1 MERPNYGITKRRAA
15 ALAVVIALI
24 FTGYS
29 VRLFQIQ
36 IVDGDEY
43 ADLASR
49 NSSVEVPIAASR
61 GEILDRYMRPMAV
74 NRTSFSV
81 VFDYAFFPRGSG
93 EEEQRQQNAII
104 LSLTELLSSADEEWS
119 DSLPISEEAP
129 YRFAEG
135 RENSIAALKSK
146 LRMAEYATA
155 EQCMN
160 ALIERYKLNG
170 YEEEAQRTIAGV
182 RYEMELR
189 EFALKNPFTF
199 SSDIAEGTYNRIL
212 ENSAKYP
219 GVNVQTTPVRE
230 YVSKDIAAHLI
241 GTVGPIYAE
250 EYESLK
256 ERGYQLNDILGKSGI
271 ESAMEEALRGENG
284 VSTITK
290 DSKGT
295 VLDKSVTTS
304 PVPGDSVILTLDS
317 SLQKTAQDAIAD
329 MIDELRAQPEGSD
342 GQDVKS
348 GSVVMLDVK
357 TGGVLVCATWPN
369 YDLSTYNADYNE
381 LIADP
386 DKPLFNR
393 ALNGAYPCGSTMK
406 PGVALAALT
415 EGIITPTSTP
425 VSCSRI
431 AGYRTGVYTYYASSG
446 YKPTCMGVHGRANV
460 VYALQE
466 SCNVFFYDVGRMLGI
481 QKMNE
486 YSTLY
491 GLGQKTGIEVG
502 ESTGVL
508 AGPAYRE
515 SLGLVWNPGDTC
527 SAAIGQSDNAFTPI
541 QLAAYCM
548 TIANNGV
555 RYKTHLVQSVIG
567 YDGAETVVE
576 PEVAATVS
584 WSQEAIDTVRQ
595 GMRQVMTD
603 GTASRYFKN
612 VTAYTAAG
620 KTGTAQTGIE
630 GRSDHGV
637 FIGYAPYDNPEVA
650 IAVVL
655 ENGTSRP
662 STRLAKT
669 MLDAYFASK
678 EAGVAPTP
686 EGELLP

>member
-1 MERPNYGITKRRAA
+1 MERPNYGITKRRAV
-15 ALAVVIALI
+15 ALAVMIALI

-29 VRLFQIQ
+29 ARLFQIQ

-93 EEEQRQQNAII
+93 DEEQRQQNAII
-104 LSLTELLSSADEEWS
+104 LSLTQLLDAARETWS
-119 DSLPISEEAP
+119 DTLPISEGAP
-129 YRFAEG
+129 YSFAEG
-135 RENSIAALKSK
+135 RDNSIAALKGK

-155 EQCMN
+155 GQCMN

-170 YEEEAQRTIAGV
+170 YEEADQRIIAGV

-199 SSDIAEGTYNRIL
+199 SSDIAEDTYNRIL

-256 ERGYQLNDILGKSGI
+256 EKGYQLNDILGKSGI
-271 ESAMEEALRGENG
+271 ESAMEDALRGENG

-304 PVPGDSVILTLDS
+304 PVPGDTVILTLDS
-317 SLQKTAQDAIAD
+317 NLQKTAQDAIAD
-329 MIDELRAQPEGSD
+329 MIDELRAQAAGTD

-415 EGIITPTSTP
+415 EGIITPGSRP
-425 VSCSRI
+425 VNC
-431 AGYRTGVYTYYASSG
+431 TGAYYYYASSG
-446 YKPTCMGVHGRANV
+446 YKPTCMGRHGHANV
-460 VYALQE
+460 AYALQE

-508 AGPAYRE
+508 AGPSYRE

-567 YDGAETVVE
+567 YDSSETMVE

-620 KTGTAQTGIE
+620 KTGTAQTGID

-678 EAGVAPTP
+678 DVGVAPTP